1 MKKESTF
8 KMKGFSGFG
17 TEESPA
23 KKKTVTINKDT
34 GGKTVTRTRRDGTVR
49 KVKEFKPGKKKAF
62 KTTKTKRSG
71 DTVTREFKKG
81 VRGATITKR
90 QSPKSGADIYEGG
103 RFKKHVPAGG
113 IISQTTRKQRRAKLK
128 SNLRETGRDLVQVAL
143 PTAGAL
149 MAAAAFPAAAGAAA
163 KVAGLSFG
171 GGVLSGIGRGVRD
184 KAKKVIGNIKRKRK
198 NPNRNRL

>member
-17 TEESPA
+17 AEESPA
-23 KKKTVTINKDT
+23 KKKTVTINPD
-34 GGKTVTRTRRDGTVR
+34 GGKTVTRTRKDGTVR

-62 KTTKTKRSG
+62 KTTKNFKDGYTK
-71 DTVTREFKKG
+71 TREFKKG
-81 VRGATITKR
+81 VAGPTVTHK
-90 QSPKSGADIYEGG
+90 SPKG
-103 RFKKHVPAGG
+103 R
-113 IISQTTRKQRRAKLK
+113 ITSQTTRKQRRAKLK
-128 SNLRETGRDLVQVAL
+128 SELRETGRDLVQAAL

-149 MAAAAFPAAAGAAA
+149 MTAAAFPAAAGAAA

-184 KAKKVIGNIKRKRK
+184 KAKKVIGNVKRKRK
-198 NPNRNRL
+198 NPNRKRL